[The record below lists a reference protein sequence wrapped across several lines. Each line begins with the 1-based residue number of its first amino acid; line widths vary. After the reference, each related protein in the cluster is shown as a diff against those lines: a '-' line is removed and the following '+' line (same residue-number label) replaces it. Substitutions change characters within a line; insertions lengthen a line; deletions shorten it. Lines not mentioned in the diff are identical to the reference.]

1 MSVVSEADKANID
14 INVAENTTDY
24 FSFYHV
30 HILKTD
36 HFWLMVLVG
45 FFAQPE
51 KIRNLAPLVP
61 KKTL

>member
-14 INVAENTTDY
+14 ISVAENTTDY
-24 FSFYHV
+24 FSFYPV
-30 HILKTD
+30 RILKTN

-61 KKTL
+61 KETL